1 MNRLAWRRIAVF
13 LLLLAAFAVGSV
25 ISAQRSS
32 AAMVSAAAALLANLA
47 PEQRTQATF
56 AFDTDERVRWHFI
69 PDENFPRKGL
79 PLGAMSEPQRRLAH
93 DLLRTGLSQRGYLT
107 YTGIIELEGM
117 LRTIE
122 GGGRLA
128 RDPDAYRFSVFGT
141 PSTIDP
147 WGWRVEGHHISLHF
161 TMVDGA
167 IVATPSFAG
176 TNPAEVR
183 DGPQAGRRVLG
194 PQEDAA
200 RALVTALDAEQRS
213 RAVFDTEAPRDI
225 LTENMPEVEPLSQ
238 TGIPAMAMSEAQRTL
253 LMDVVRTFTSLMA
266 DDIAAE
272 RTGRIRNAGVEN
284 ITFAWAGSTARGEQH
299 YFRVQGPTFLIE
311 FDNTQGGGNHVH
323 SVWRDFEG
331 DFGRDLLRE
340 HLAAN
345 H

>member
-1 MNRLAWRRIAVF
+1 MSRLAWRRIAVF
-13 LLLLAAFAVGSV
+13 LVLLTAFAVGSV
-25 ISAQRSS
+25 ISAQRAS
-32 AAMVSAAAALLANLA
+32 AAIVSAAAAFLENLT
-47 PEQRTQATF
+47 PEQRSQATF
-56 AFDTDERVRWHFI
+56 VFDADERVRWHFI
-69 PDENFPRKGL
+69 PDENFPRMGL
-79 PLGAMSEPQRRLAH
+79 PLGAMSDPQRQLAH
-93 DLLRTGLSQRGYLT
+93 DLLRAGLSQRGYLT
-107 YTGIIELEGM
+107 YTGIIELEGL

-141 PSTIDP
+141 PSAVDA

-167 IVATPSFAG
+167 IAASPSFAG

-194 PQEDAA
+194 TQEDAA
-200 RALVTALDAEQRS
+200 RTLVMALDAAQRS
-213 RAVFDTEAPRDI
+213 RAIFDTEAPRDI
-225 LTENMPEVEPLSQ
+225 LTENMSEVEPLSQ
-238 TGIPAMAMSEAQRTL
+238 TGIPAMAMTAAQRAL
-253 LMDVVRTFTSLMA
+253 LMDEVGAFTSLMA
-266 DDIAAE
+266 DDIAGE
-272 RTGRIRNAGVEN
+272 RTAKVRAAGVEN
-284 ITFAWAGSTARGEQH
+284 ITFAWAGGTARGDQH

-311 FDNTQGGGNHVH
+311 FDNTQGDGNHVH
-323 SVWRDFEG
+323 SVWRDFDG